1 MQSTQQQKES
11 TFVSDQIHDTEAP
24 PVITIDDYERD
35 AVGQFTYLGSTI
47 TDDLSLD
54 AEIDKIIG
62 KTASTLARLTARV
75 WTTPK
80 LSVKTN
86 MAAYN
91 AGVTSTLLYAA
102 RCGLHMPGRREG

>member
-1 MQSTQQQKES
+1 MHSTQQQKES

-47 TDDLSLD
+47 TDNLSLD
-54 AEIDKIIG
+54 AEA
-62 KTASTLARLTARV
+62 ASTLARLTAPV

-102 RCGLHMPGRREG
+102 RCGLHMPGRRVGPPHSI